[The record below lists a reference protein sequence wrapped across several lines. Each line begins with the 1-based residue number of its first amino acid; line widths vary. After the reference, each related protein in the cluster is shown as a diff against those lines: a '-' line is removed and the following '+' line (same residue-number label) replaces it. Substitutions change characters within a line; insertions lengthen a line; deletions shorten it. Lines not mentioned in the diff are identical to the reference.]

1 MVEVRHCRGCG
12 FPVARIAAACP
23 KCKIGSPGYTEHELS
38 VRRWKLLAGFVALLA
53 LAAAFAR
60 PIGP

>member
-1 MVEVRHCRGCG
+1 M
-12 FPVARIAAACP
+12 ARIAAACP